1 VTHRVVSSNAAD
13 TDVANTADYYAEV
26 AGPELALR
34 FIDAVEAS
42 VRRIGTFP
50 SAGSSAPE
58 AETGISGL
66 RGIAVSGFPFR
77 LLYTRHALRVAAIS
91 NDRWLGIGFC
101 VDPGAVPDVELLADA
116 AHDAWEALRADAL

>member
-77 LLYTRHALRVAAIS
+77 LLYTCDEDAIRVHRVLHDRRDLGTALT
-91 NDRWLGIGFC
+91 D
-101 VDPGAVPDVELLADA
+101 
-116 AHDAWEALRADAL
+116 